1 MFNQIPSRR
10 ERRALAKKLGLSG
23 KKESLKQF
31 TERTRRSAEFGKQ
44 LHLQHLQNQE
54 NHRINLESNLEEGK
68 EQEQQTPTDSPNW
81 GLEDFKQQIISGENP
96 EA

>member
-23 KKESLKQF
+23 KKESLSQF
-31 TERTRRSAEFGKQ
+31 IERTRRSAEFGKQ

-54 NHRINLESNLEEGK
+54 NYRINLESNLEESK
-68 EQEQQTPTDSPNW
+68 EEEQQTPTDSPNW
-81 GLEDFKQQIISGENP
+81 GLKDFKQQIISGENP

>member
-10 ERRALAKKLGLSG
+10 ERRSLAKKLGLTG

-54 NHRINLESNLEEGK
+54 NHRINLEEGK
-68 EQEQQTPTDSPNW
+68 EQDQQPLTDSPNW
-81 GLEDFKQQIISGENP
+81 GLKDFKQQIISGENP